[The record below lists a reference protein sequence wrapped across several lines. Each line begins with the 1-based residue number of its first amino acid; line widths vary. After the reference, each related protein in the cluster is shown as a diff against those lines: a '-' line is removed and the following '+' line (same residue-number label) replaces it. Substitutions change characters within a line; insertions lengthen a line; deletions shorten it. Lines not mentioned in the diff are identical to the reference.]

1 MNLGIAGKTALV
13 VGASKGIG
21 RAVALGLAAEGCRVV
36 GVARDLKEFERLLP
50 GAMTVEADLMT
61 DDDAPRR
68 AVLDAIRQAESG
80 WPGHPSGGWPDIIYH
95 CMGGSWG
102 GLKAWDMPWSDWEK
116 VYRFNLGV
124 AHEINRLLVPAMLDR
139 GWGRVVMTST
149 DGTASAS
156 GNPPYTSS
164 KCALEGYVRTVAK
177 QWVKRG
183 VILTAVAPG
192 NVYTPGLP
200 MYEQSPEKT
209 EEYWRHHVAAGR
221 WAQPEEI
228 ARAILP
234 LCGEPAA
241 WMPGSIVRADGGA
254 R

>member
-1 MNLGIAGKTALV
+1 MNLGISGKTALV

-21 RAVALGLAAEGCRVV
+21 REVARLLMAEGCAVL
-36 GVARDLKEFERLLP
+36 GVARGNSGSCHSGL
-50 GAMTVEADLMT
+50 AIDLM
-61 DDDAPRR
+61 DD
-68 AVLDAIRQAESG
+68 
-80 WPGHPSGGWPDIIYH
+80 GGMQRLSHMVRYATIDIIYH

-102 GLKAWDMPWSDWEK
+102 GIKAWDSPWTDYEK

-124 AHEINRLLVPAMLDR
+124 AHEINRLLVPAMLER

-164 KCALEGYVRTVAK
+164 KCALEGYVRTVSK

-183 VILTAVAPG
+183 VILSAVAPG
-192 NVYTPGLP
+192 NIFTPGLP
-200 MYEQSPEKT
+200 MYSQGDAFN

-221 WAQPEEI
+221 WANPEEI
-228 ARAILP
+228 ASVIIT
-234 LCGEPAA
+234 LCGEGAS
-241 WMPGSIVRADGGA
+241 WMPGSIVRVDGGA

>member
-1 MNLGIAGKTALV
+1 MNLGIEGRLALV
-13 VGASKGIG
+13 IGASKGIG
-21 RAVALGLAAEGCRVV
+21 KAVADGLEREGCGVLRVS
-36 GVARDLKEFERLLP
+36 RSDPQDIQIDMMEP
-50 GAMTVEADLMT
+50 GAPQMLVSML
-61 DDDAPRR
+61 RG
-68 AVLDAIRQAESG
+68 VS
-80 WPGHPSGGWPDIIYH
+80 PSIIYH

-102 GLKAWDMPWSDWEK
+102 GLRAWEMPWSDWEK

-124 AHEINRLLVPAMLDR
+124 AHEINRLLVPAMLER

-183 VILTAVAPG
+183 VILSAVAPG

-200 MYEQSPEKT
+200 MYEQGEAFNQEHWK
-209 EEYWRHHVAAGR
+209 HHVAAGR
-221 WAQPEEI
+221 WAKPEEI
-228 ARAILP
+228 AAAILP
-234 LCGEPAA
+234 LCGDPAA
-241 WMPGSIVRADGGA
+241 WMPGSIVRVDGGA